1 MLSSVYTVFAKV
13 AASAALFVND
23 ARPFV
28 ISKRPPVSVLAK
40 SVPAP
45 TVRYVAHSAA
55 EVSIIASVKRASVS

>member
-23 ARPFV
+23 ARPFS
-28 ISKRPPVSVLAK
+28 ILKALPVSVSAK

-45 TVRYVAHSAA
+45 TVKYVAHSPA